1 LIQDITPLQQHRIIC
16 DIFSLGLQHIIF
28 AHPVTFLF
36 EAFQM
41 QMEMYGVT
49 VVVGLMDW

>member
-1 LIQDITPLQQHRIIC
+1 MQLQQHRIIC
-16 DIFSLGLQHIIF
+16 DIFALGLQHIIF

-36 EAFQM
+36 KAFQM
-41 QMEMYGVT
+41 KMEMNGVT

>member
-1 LIQDITPLQQHRIIC
+1 MPLQQHRITC
-16 DIFSLGLQHIIF
+16 DIFSFDLQHVIF

-36 EAFQM
+36 QAFKIK
-41 QMEMYGVT
+41 MEMYGVT